1 MKKLLFAAAITAVLA
16 AALPC
21 GAMAADYPSR
31 PLTLVVPLSVG
42 GSTDV
47 IGRIMAQGMGEAL
60 GQTVIVENTTGAGGT
75 IGEGRISRAAPDG
88 YTIGI
93 GQWGTNVATGA
104 IYNLSYDLMKDFEP
118 VGLIATQPFFIVARK
133 TMPAN
138 NLKELIA
145 WLRENGDK
153 ANEGNSGVG
162 SPSHVGGILFQQAI
176 GAPLTMVPYR
186 GAGDSTT
193 ALLAGQIDVMLN
205 TPALSVAQ
213 MKAGSIK
220 VYAVTAKKRIE
231 SAPDVPTTDEA
242 GLPGFYFS
250 FWHAIWAPKG
260 TPKDI
265 VATLNGALK
274 KALANPAT
282 RKKLI
287 DLAQDIYP
295 LDQQTPEALRTFQ
308 QAEIDKWWPI
318 IKKAGIK
325 AQ

>member
-1 MKKLLFAAAITAVLA
+1 MKKLLLA
-16 AALPC
+16 AAVAALLPLSP

-31 PLTLVVPLSVG
+31 PITMVVPLSVG

-47 IGRIMAQGMGEAL
+47 IGRIVAQGMGEAL
-60 GQTVIVENTTGAGGT
+60 GQTVVVENTTGAGGT

-88 YTIGI
+88 YTFGI

-104 IYNLSYDLMKDFEP
+104 IYNLPYDLMKDFEP
-118 VGLIATQPFFIVARK
+118 IGLIATQPFFITARK

-145 WLRENGDK
+145 WLREQGDK
-153 ANEGNSGVG
+153 VNVGNSGVG
-162 SPSHVGGILFQQAI
+162 SPSHVGAILLQTAV
-176 GAPLTMVPYR
+176 GAPLTMVPFR
-186 GAGDSTT
+186 GAGDSTS
-193 ALLAGQIDVMLN
+193 ALLAGQIDLLLN

-213 MKAGSIK
+213 MKAGTIK
-220 VYAVTAKKRIE
+220 VYAVTAKERIA

-265 VATLNGALK
+265 VAKLNGALK

-282 RKKLI
+282 RKKLV
-287 DLAQDIYP
+287 DLAQDIFP
-295 LDQQTPEALRTFQ
+295 PDQQTPEALRTFQ

-318 IKKAGIK
+318 IKAANIK
-325 AQ
+325 VQ

>member
-1 MKKLLFAAAITAVLA
+1 MRRPVFAAAAAVALLA
-16 AALPC
+16 VAPAP
-21 GAMAADYPSR
+21 AADYPSR
-31 PLTLVVPLSVG
+31 SITLVVPLSVG

-47 IGRIMAQGMGEAL
+47 IGRIVAQGMGEAL
-60 GQTVIVENTTGAGGT
+60 GQTIVVENTTGAGGT

-104 IYNLSYDLMKDFEP
+104 IYKLPYDLMKDFEP

-138 NLKELIA
+138 TLKELLA
-145 WLRENGDK
+145 YLRENGDK
-153 ANEGNSGVG
+153 MNVGNSGIG
-162 SPSHVGGILFQQAI
+162 SPSHVSAILFEKAA
-176 GAPLTMVPYR
+176 GVKLTMVPYR

-213 MKAGSIK
+213 MKAGQIK
-220 VYAVTAKKRIE
+220 VYAVTAKNRIAM
-231 SAPDVPTTDEA
+231 APDVPTTDEA
-242 GLPGFYFS
+242 GLPGFYFT
-250 FWHAIWAPKG
+250 FWHALWAPKG
-260 TPKDI
+260 TPKEI
-265 VATLNGALK
+265 VAKLNGALRN
-274 KALANPAT
+274 ALANPST

-287 DLAQDIYP
+287 DLAQEIFPD
-295 LDQQTPEALRTFQ
+295 DEQSPEALRKFQ

-318 IKKAGIK
+318 IKEAGIK

>member
-1 MKKLLFAAAITAVLA
+1 MKKLLFAAAVA
-16 AALPC
+16 AAVQIAP
-21 GAMAADYPSR
+21 AALAQNYPSR
-31 PLTLVVPLSVG
+31 PITMVVPLSVG

-47 IGRIMAQGMGEAL
+47 IGRIIAQGMGEAL
-60 GQTVIVENTTGAGGT
+60 GQTMVVENTTGAGGT
-75 IGEGRISRAAPDG
+75 IGEGRISRATPDG

-104 IYNLSYDLMKDFEP
+104 IYNLPYDLMKDFEP
-118 VGLIATQPFFIVARK
+118 IGLIATQPFFITARK

-153 ANEGNSGVG
+153 TNVGNSGVG
-162 SPSHVGGILFQQAI
+162 SPSHVGGILLEQAV
-176 GAPLTMVPYR
+176 GAPMTMVPYR
-186 GAGDSTT
+186 GAGDSTA
-193 ALLAGQIDVMLN
+193 ALLAGQIDLLLN
-205 TPALSVAQ
+205 TPALSVSQ

-220 VYAVTAKKRIE
+220 VYAVTSKERIAM
-231 SAPDVPTTDEA
+231 APDVPTTDEA

-250 FWHAIWAPKG
+250 FWHALWAPKG
-260 TPKDI
+260 TPKPI
-265 VATLNGALK
+265 VDKLNAALK
-274 KALANPAT
+274 TALANPST
-282 RKKLI
+282 RKKLV
-287 DLAQDIYP
+287 DLAQEIFPVDE
-295 LDQQTPEALRTFQ
+295 QSPEALRKFQ

>member
-1 MKKLLFAAAITAVLA
+1 MKKLLFAAAL

-21 GAMAADYPSR
+21 NPGAIAADYPSR
-31 PLTLVVPLSVG
+31 PITMVVPLSVG

-47 IGRIMAQGMGEAL
+47 IGRIVAQGMGEAL
-60 GQTVIVENTTGAGGT
+60 GQTVVVENTTGAGGT

-88 YTIGI
+88 YTFGI

-104 IYNLSYDLMKDFEP
+104 IYNLPYDLMKDFEP
-118 VGLIATQPFFIVARK
+118 IGLIATQPFFITARK

-145 WLRENGDK
+145 WLRQQGDK
-153 ANEGNSGVG
+153 ANAGTSGVG
-162 SPSHVGGILFQQAI
+162 SPSHVGGILLQQAV
-176 GAPLTMVPYR
+176 GAPITMVPYR
-186 GAGDSTT
+186 GAGDSTA
-193 ALLAGQIDVMLN
+193 ALLAGQIDILLN

-213 MKAGSIK
+213 MRAGAIK
-220 VYAVTAKKRIE
+220 VYAVTAKERIA
-231 SAPDVPTTDEA
+231 SAPEVPTTDEA

-250 FWHAIWAPKG
+250 FWHALWAPKG
-260 TPKDI
+260 TPKNI
-265 VATLNGALK
+265 VAKLNEALR

-287 DLAQDIYP
+287 DLAQDIFP
-295 LDQQTPEALRTFQ
+295 PDQQTPEALRTFQ
-308 QAEIDKWWPI
+308 QAEIDKWWPV